1 MSITGCISFKHGPL
15 VCTLHFPDHGWLA
28 ADVAQYLGDILA
40 AEDREIAILKL
51 LGYTM
56 EMSTEWPPRKS
67 THWVEINLDNHVL
80 TTNSDLIRKAVD
92 QIAPSPK
99 DPYPEGV
106 LKRLHRVLDEHDF
119 TVELLG

>member
-1 MSITGCISFKHGPL
+1 MSITGCISLKHGPL
-15 VCTLHFPDHGWLA
+15 FCTLHFPDNGWMA

-56 EMSTEWPPRKS
+56 EIRKAWPARTS
-67 THWVEINLDNHVL
+67 THWVEIDLDARVL

-92 QIAPSPK
+92 QITPGPE
-99 DPYPEGV
+99 DPYPQGT

-119 TVELLG
+119 TVELLT